1 MVPQDHRYELMLTAE
16 GQTNRL
22 AAATTA
28 DSVWAMAL
36 LVGLVRLGGRPPLE
50 LPVDLVGRRVAPLAH
65 SEARPFGELIALVRI
80 QTIGPA
86 RRRSDGTEQGLIAR
100 PRHLAR
106 TAVGHGSPAV
116 AFSRPL
122 R

>member
-1 MVPQDHRYELMLTAE
+1 MVPQDHRYELMLT
-16 GQTNRL
+16 GGSDKPSGRRDNGRFG
-22 AAATTA
+22 
-28 DSVWAMAL
+28 WAMAL
-36 LVGLVRLGGRPPLE
+36 VVGLARLGGLPPLE

-86 RRRSDGTEQGLIAR
+86 RRRSDGTEQGLIALT
-100 PRHLAR
+100 RHLAR